1 MTMIGRMPRTPS
13 PFQRSADSPE
23 APRAPPKVCWGID
36 PRSTGI
42 PCNPRPK
49 RLAGFGQGSVANRG
63 LLMRKTVF
71 ARAVSG
77 ACLAAMATHGWAATP
92 SQERHI
98 IAIPAIPGESY
109 LIDLDSAQGYV
120 ADPKTGAKHAA
131 QSFSFDLMEK
141 ENVVCRYT
149 TDIDLVQMGEFEQ
162 ADRVNGPRPGWK
174 PLSGWAGK
182 GGPKVQP
189 CGFGSG
195 VSKAGKYELT
205 FYAKKS
211 DVAGKVRVYFY
222 NALEAPDDE
231 MIKALVANAK
241 PVRATDLAGKP
252 AMSRGRPIFAAD
264 LPPGGRE
271 WVDAKP
277 EALRPFYS
285 ALLRDGEYNAVGN
298 FSKLGVAAIAS
309 GEYDTAKWALDQA
322 LDRIEAIYANDAAAK
337 AARSKFSLESIK
349 DFKGDPYERAMA
361 YYYRGLL
368 FLREGDYG
376 NARASF
382 VSAEYQDTVSESEEF
397 QSDFALMNYLAGW
410 SAQCMGNTALARDS
424 FAAAANIDARLAAPA
439 PKAKTLVIAESGQ
452 GPVKLRRGK
461 SAQLVTLA
469 PSMDY
474 APTTAPAPTLA
485 NASLTRAG
493 DMTFQATTRGGRA
506 FDAIMNG
513 KVAYKDTMNTISDV
527 ASVASGL
534 LADKIPGLGMLSMF
548 GGLGAGALADATKT
562 QADVRYWDTLPD
574 AVFVTA
580 VPVAGGVPTFGS
592 GAPAATM
599 TQVGKQACNLTWA
612 TDRSAAAAKAGIPGT
627 PKLAPEWRAKKPEA
641 AKRDADFRAALLAG
655 TI

>member
-1 MTMIGRMPRTPS
+1 
-13 PFQRSADSPE
+13 
-23 APRAPPKVCWGID
+23 
-36 PRSTGI
+36 
-42 PCNPRPK
+42 
-49 RLAGFGQGSVANRG
+49 
-63 LLMRKTVF
+63 MRKTVF

-77 ACLAAMATHGWAATP
+77 ACLAALAAHGWAGTP
-92 SQERHI
+92 NQERQI
-98 IAIPAIPGESY
+98 AAIPAIPGESY
-109 LIDLDSAQGYV
+109 LIDLDPAQGYV
-120 ADPKTGAKHAA
+120 ADAKTGAKHAA
-131 QSFSFDLMEK
+131 QSFAFDLMEK

-149 TDIDLVQMGEFEQ
+149 TDVDLMQMGELEQ
-162 ADRVNGPRPGWK
+162 SDRVKGPRPGWK
-174 PLSGWAGK
+174 PLGGWGGK
-182 GGPKVQP
+182 AGPKVQP
-189 CGFGSG
+189 CGFGAG
-195 VSKAGKYELT
+195 VSKPGKHELT
-205 FYAKKS
+205 FYAQKP
-211 DVAGKVRVYFY
+211 DVAGKVRVYFF

-241 PVRATDLAGKP
+241 PVKAADLAGKP

-264 LPPGGRE
+264 LPAGGRE

-277 EALRPFYS
+277 ETLRPFYS

-298 FSKLGVAAIAS
+298 FAKLGVAAMAS
-309 GEYDTAKWALDQA
+309 RDYNTAEWALDQA

-337 AARSKFSLESIK
+337 AARSKFTLESIK

-410 SAQCMGNTALARDS
+410 SAQCMGNTALANDS
-424 FAAAANIDARLAAPA
+424 FAAAAKIDAKLAAPA

-474 APTTAPAPTLA
+474 APATAPAPTFA
-485 NASLTRAG
+485 NASLARAG

-513 KVAYKDTMNTISDV
+513 KVAYKDTMNTISDI
-527 ASVASGL
+527 ASIASTM
-534 LADKIPGLGMLSMF
+534 LADKIPGLSMLSMF
-548 GGLGAGALADATKT
+548 GGLGAGALSDATKT

-580 VPVAGGVPTFGS
+580 VPAAGASASFGAG

-599 TQVGKQACNLTWA
+599 AHSGKQACNLAWS
-612 TDRSAAAAKAGIPGT
+612 TDRSAAAAKAGMPGT
-627 PKLAPEWRAKKPEA
+627 PKLAPEWRAKKPES